1 MITKT
6 IQEDDPM
13 TDLFTEA
20 KALQSELT
28 RHRRWL
34 HAHPGVAFDIAET
47 VEYVRKEL
55 EILGLFPVP
64 CGRAGL
70 TATIGQGQP
79 CILLRADMDALP
91 IPEESGE
98 EFASTNGCMHACG
111 HDFHTAMLLGAA
123 KLLKARESELRGT
136 VKLMFQPAE
145 EIFEGAKDMLEN
157 GVLENP
163 RPGAAVMLHVTAG
176 APMPAG
182 MVITMAPGVSAP
194 AADYFTI
201 RVQGRGCHG
210 STPHQGI
217 DALTAAA
224 HILLALQEL
233 HAREL
238 APGTEA
244 VLTVGTIQGG
254 TAPNAI
260 ADACELRGTIRTYDE
275 NTRAMLKNRMAEI
288 SAAVASAY
296 RASAI
301 VEFGSG
307 APTLKNDADL
317 AKAVPGWLREIL
329 PMVLS
334 AADLPSG
341 RGGGS
346 EDFAYVSQQVPTLML
361 ALSAG
366 NSAEGY
372 TTPLHHPRVR
382 LDEAAMPYGTAA
394 LAHIAVRWL
403 ESHFEGSNA

>member
-1 MITKT
+1 
-6 IQEDDPM
+6 M
-13 TDLFTEA
+13 TDLYTEA
-20 KALQSELT
+20 KALQGELS

-34 HAHPGVAFDIAET
+34 HAHPGVAFDIADT
-47 VEYVRKEL
+47 VAYVRAEL
-55 EILGLFPVP
+55 QKLGLSPVP

-70 TATIGQGQP
+70 TATVGQGET

-98 EFASTNGCMHACG
+98 EFASTNGSMHACG
-111 HDFHTAMLLGAA
+111 HDLHTAMLLGAA
-123 KLLKARESELRGT
+123 KLLKEHEIELKGT

-145 EIFEGAKDMLEN
+145 EIFEGAKDMLEH

-244 VLTVGTIQGG
+244 VLTIGTIQGG

-260 ADACELRGTIRTYDE
+260 ADTCELRGTIRTYDE
-275 NTRAMLKNRMAEI
+275 QTRTMLKTRMAEI

-296 RASAI
+296 RATAA

-307 APTLKNDADL
+307 APTLNNDADL

-346 EDFAYVSQQVPTLML
+346 EDFAYVSQQIPTLML

-366 NSAEGY
+366 NSQEGY
-372 TTPLHHPRVR
+372 TIPLHHPTVR
-382 LDEAAMPYGTAA
+382 LDENAMPYGTAA

-403 ESHFEGSNA
+403 ETHFEGGNA

>member
-1 MITKT
+1 
-6 IQEDDPM
+6 M
-13 TDLFTEA
+13 TDFLTEA
-20 KALQSELT
+20 KALQGELS

-47 VEYVRKEL
+47 VDYVRREL
-55 EILGLFPVP
+55 ESLGLSPVP

-70 TATIGQGQP
+70 TATIGRGET

-98 EFASTNGCMHACG
+98 EFASRSGSMHACG
-111 HDFHTAMLLGAA
+111 HDLHTAMLLGAA
-123 KLLKARESELRGT
+123 KLLKAREDELGGT

-145 EIFEGAKDMLEN
+145 EIFEGARDMIAA
-157 GVLENP
+157 GVLESP
-163 RPGAAVMLHVTAG
+163 APGAAVMLHVTAG

-182 MVITMAPGVSAP
+182 MIIAMAPGVSAP

-210 STPHQGI
+210 STPHQGV

-244 VLTVGTIQGG
+244 VLTIGTIQGG

-275 NTRAMLKNRMAEI
+275 QTRTMLKKRMGEI

-296 RASAI
+296 RAAAV

-307 APTLKNDADL
+307 APTLHNDAQL
-317 AKAVPGWLREIL
+317 AKTVPGWLREIL
-329 PMVLS
+329 PMIMS
-334 AADLPSG
+334 AADLPG
-341 RGGGS
+341 NTRGGGS
-346 EDFAYVSQQVPTLML
+346 EDFAYVSQRIPTLML

-366 NSAEGY
+366 NSQEGY
-372 TTPLHHPRVR
+372 THPLHHPKVR
-382 LDEAAMPYGTAA
+382 LDESAMPFGTAA
-394 LAHIAVRWL
+394 LAHIALRWL
-403 ESHFEGSNA
+403 ETHFEGADA

>member
-1 MITKT
+1 
-6 IQEDDPM
+6 M
-13 TDLFTEA
+13 TDLYTEA
-20 KALQSELT
+20 KALQGELS

-34 HAHPGVAFDIAET
+34 HAHPGVAFDIADT
-47 VEYVRKEL
+47 VAYVRAEL
-55 EILGLFPVP
+55 QKLGLSPVP

-70 TATIGQGQP
+70 VATIGQGET

-98 EFASTNGCMHACG
+98 EFASTNGSMHACG
-111 HDFHTAMLLGAA
+111 HDLHTAMLLGAA
-123 KLLKARESELRGT
+123 KLLKEHEIELKGT

-145 EIFEGAKDMLEN
+145 EIFEGAKDMIAS
-157 GVLENP
+157 GVLESP
-163 RPGAAVMLHVTAG
+163 VPGAAIMLHVTAG
-176 APMPAG
+176 TPMPVG

-244 VLTVGTIQGG
+244 VLTIGTIQGG

-260 ADACELRGTIRTYDE
+260 ADTCELRGTIRTYDE
-275 NTRAMLKNRMAEI
+275 QTRTMLKTRMAEI

-296 RASAI
+296 RATAA

-307 APTLKNDADL
+307 APTLNNDADL

-346 EDFAYVSQQVPTLML
+346 EDFAYVSQQIPTLML

-366 NSAEGY
+366 NSQEGY
-372 TTPLHHPRVR
+372 TIPLHHPKVR
-382 LDEAAMPYGTAA
+382 LDENAMPYGTAA

-403 ESHFEGSNA
+403 ETHFEGGNA

>member
-1 MITKT
+1 
-6 IQEDDPM
+6 M
-13 TDLFTEA
+13 TDFLTEA
-20 KALQSELT
+20 KALQGELS

-34 HAHPGVAFDIAET
+34 HAHPGVAFDIADT
-47 VEYVRKEL
+47 LDYVRREL
-55 EILGLFPVP
+55 ETLGLSPVP

-70 TATIGQGQP
+70 TATIGRGDK
-79 CILLRADMDALP
+79 CILLRADLDALP

-98 EFASTNGCMHACG
+98 EFASRNGAMHACG
-111 HDFHTAMLLGAA
+111 HDFHTAMLLGTA
-123 KLLKARESELRGT
+123 KLLKSREDELKGT

-145 EIFEGAKDMLEN
+145 EIFEGAKDMLEH
-157 GVLENP
+157 GVLESP
-163 RPGAAVMLHVTAG
+163 APGAAIMLHVTAG

-201 RVQGRGCHG
+201 QVQGRGCHG

-244 VLTVGTIQGG
+244 VLTIGTIQGG

-260 ADACELRGTIRTYDE
+260 ADSCALRGTIRTYDE
-275 NTRAMLKNRMAEI
+275 QTRTMLKTRMAQI
-288 SAAVASAY
+288 ASAIASAY
-296 RASAI
+296 RATAN

-307 APTLKNDADL
+307 APTLNNDAQL

-334 AADLPSG
+334 AADLPG
-341 RGGGS
+341 NTRGGGS
-346 EDFAYVSQQVPTLML
+346 EDFAYVSQRIPTLML

-366 NSAEGY
+366 NSQEGY
-372 TTPLHHPRVR
+372 THPLHHPKVR
-382 LDEAAMPYGTAA
+382 LDESAMPFGTAA
-394 LAHIAVRWL
+394 LAQIAMRWL
-403 ESHFEGSNA
+403 ESHFEGNHA

>member
-1 MITKT
+1 
-6 IQEDDPM
+6 M
-13 TDLFTEA
+13 TDFLTEA
-20 KALQSELT
+20 KALQGELS

-34 HAHPGVAFDIAET
+34 HAHPGVAFDIADT
-47 VEYVRKEL
+47 LDYVRREL
-55 EILGLFPVP
+55 EALGLSPVP

-70 TATIGQGQP
+70 TATIGRGDK
-79 CILLRADMDALP
+79 CILLRADLDALP

-98 EFASTNGCMHACG
+98 EFASRNGAMHACG
-111 HDFHTAMLLGAA
+111 HDFHTAMLLGTA
-123 KLLKARESELRGT
+123 KLLKSREDELKGT

-145 EIFEGAKDMLEN
+145 EIFEGAKDMLEH
-157 GVLENP
+157 GVLESP
-163 RPGAAVMLHVTAG
+163 APGAAIMLHVTAG

-201 RVQGRGCHG
+201 QVQGRGCHG

-244 VLTVGTIQGG
+244 VLTIGTIQGG

-260 ADACELRGTIRTYDE
+260 ADSCALRGTIRTYDE
-275 NTRAMLKNRMAEI
+275 QTRTMLKTRMTQIA
-288 SAAVASAY
+288 SAIASAY
-296 RASAI
+296 RATAN

-307 APTLKNDADL
+307 APTLNNDAQL

-334 AADLPSG
+334 AADLPG
-341 RGGGS
+341 NTRGGGS
-346 EDFAYVSQQVPTLML
+346 EDFAYVSQRIPTLML

-366 NSAEGY
+366 NSQEGY
-372 TTPLHHPRVR
+372 THPLHHPKVC
-382 LDEAAMPYGTAA
+382 LDESAMPFGTAA
-394 LAHIAVRWL
+394 LAHIAMRWL
-403 ESHFEGSNA
+403 ESHFEGNHA

>member
-1 MITKT
+1 MN
-6 IQEDDPM
+6 
-13 TDLFTEA
+13 DLFHDA
-20 KALQSELT
+20 SALHSELL

-47 VEYVRKEL
+47 LDYVQSEL
-55 EILGLFPVP
+55 EKLGLSPVR

-70 TATIGQGQP
+70 TAMIGQGDP

-98 EFASTNGCMHACG
+98 EFASTNGAMHACG
-111 HDFHTAMLLGAA
+111 HDFHTAMLLVAA
-123 KLLKARESELRGT
+123 RLLKEREQELKGS

-145 EIFEGAKDMLEN
+145 EIFEGAKDMIDA

-163 RPGAAVMLHVTAG
+163 KPDAALMLHVTAG
-176 APMPAG
+176 SPMPTG

-210 STPHQGI
+210 STPHMGV
-217 DALTAAA
+217 DAITAGAR
-224 HILLALQEL
+224 ILLALQEL

-260 ADACELRGTIRTYDE
+260 ADVCELKGTIRTYDE
-275 NTRAMLKNRMAEI
+275 EVRSFLKTRMGEI
-288 SAAVASAY
+288 AAATASAL
-296 RASAI
+296 RATAT

-307 APTLKNDADL
+307 APTLCNDAAL

-329 PMVLS
+329 PAQMVLS
-334 AADLPSG
+334 AADLPG
-341 RGGGS
+341 NTRGGGS
-346 EDFAYVSQQVPTLML
+346 EDFAYVSQRVPTLMMAL
-361 ALSAG
+361 AAG
-366 NSAEGY
+366 NSSDGY
-372 TTPLHHPRVR
+372 THPLHHPKVR
-382 LDEAAMPYGTAA
+382 LDEAALPYGAAA
-394 LAHIAVRWL
+394 LAHCAIRWL
-403 ESHFEGSNA
+403 ESQNDGTCA

>member
-1 MITKT
+1 
-6 IQEDDPM
+6 M
-13 TDLFTEA
+13 TDFLTEA
-20 KALQSELT
+20 KALQGELS

-47 VEYVRKEL
+47 VDYVRREL
-55 EILGLFPVP
+55 EKLGLSPVP

-70 TATIGQGQP
+70 TATIGRGDK

-98 EFASTNGCMHACG
+98 EFASRNGCMHACG

-123 KLLKARESELRGT
+123 KLLKAREAELKGT

-145 EIFEGAKDMLEN
+145 EIFEGAKDMITA
-157 GVLENP
+157 GVLESP
-163 RPGAAVMLHVTAG
+163 APGAAVMLHVTAG

-210 STPHQGI
+210 STPHQGV

-244 VLTVGTIQGG
+244 VLTIGTIQGG

-275 NTRAMLKNRMAEI
+275 QTRTMLKTRTAEI

-296 RASAI
+296 RASAT

-307 APTLKNDADL
+307 APTLNNDADL

-334 AADLPSG
+334 AADLPSA

-346 EDFAYVSQQVPTLML
+346 EDFAYVSQRIPTLML

-366 NSAEGY
+366 NSQEGY
-372 TTPLHHPRVR
+372 THPLHHPKVR
-382 LDEAAMPYGTAA
+382 LDESAMPFGTAA
-394 LAHIAVRWL
+394 LAQIALRWL
-403 ESHFEGSNA
+403 ESHFEGSDA

>member
-1 MITKT
+1 
-6 IQEDDPM
+6 M

-20 KALQSELT
+20 KALQGELS

-34 HAHPGVAFDIAET
+34 HAHPGVAFDIADT
-47 VEYVRKEL
+47 LDYVRREL
-55 EILGLFPVP
+55 EALGLSPIP

-70 TATIGQGQP
+70 TATIGRGDK

-98 EFASTNGCMHACG
+98 EFASRNGAMHACG

-123 KLLKARESELRGT
+123 KLLKTREEELGGT

-145 EIFEGAKDMLEN
+145 EIFEGAKDMIAA
-157 GVLENP
+157 GVLESP
-163 RPGAAVMLHVTAG
+163 APGAAVMLHVTAG

-210 STPHQGI
+210 STPHQGV

-244 VLTVGTIQGG
+244 VLTIGTIQGG

-275 NTRAMLKNRMAEI
+275 QTRTMLKTRMAEI
-288 SAAVASAY
+288 SAAVATAY
-296 RASAI
+296 RASAA

-307 APTLKNDADL
+307 APTLNNDADL
-317 AKAVPGWLREIL
+317 AKAVPGWLQEIL

-334 AADLPSG
+334 AGDLPG
-341 RGGGS
+341 NTRGGGS
-346 EDFAYVSQQVPTLML
+346 EDFAYVSQRIPTLML

-366 NSAEGY
+366 NSQEGY
-372 TTPLHHPRVR
+372 THPLHHPKVR
-382 LDEAAMPYGTAA
+382 LDENAMPFGTAA
-394 LAHIAVRWL
+394 LAQIAVRWL
-403 ESHFEGSNA
+403 ESHFEGADA

>member
-1 MITKT
+1 
-6 IQEDDPM
+6 M

-20 KALQSELT
+20 KALQGELS

-34 HAHPGVAFDIAET
+34 HAHPGVAFDLSDT
-47 VEYVRKEL
+47 LDYVRREL
-55 EILGLFPVP
+55 EALGLSPVP

-70 TATIGQGQP
+70 TATIGQGAP

-98 EFASTNGCMHACG
+98 EFASTNGAMHACG

-123 KLLKARESELRGT
+123 KLLKEHESELRGT

-145 EIFEGAKDMLEN
+145 EIFEGAKDMLEH
-157 GVLENP
+157 GVLDNP

-260 ADACELRGTIRTYDE
+260 ADSCELRGTIRTYDE
-275 NTRAMLKNRMAEI
+275 QTRTMLKNRVAEI

-296 RASAI
+296 RATAA

-307 APTLKNDADL
+307 APTLENNADL

-346 EDFAYVSQQVPTLML
+346 EDFAYVSQQIPTLML

-372 TTPLHHPRVR
+372 THPLHPPGR
-382 LDEAAMPYGTAA
+382 
-394 LAHIAVRWL
+394 
-403 ESHFEGSNA
+403 GSPWRCRSCCRSRPGIPAGRSRYSRRGR

>member
-1 MITKT
+1 
-6 IQEDDPM
+6 M
-13 TDLFTEA
+13 TDFLTEA
-20 KALQSELT
+20 TALQGELS

-34 HAHPGVAFDIAET
+34 HAHPGVAFDLSGT
-47 VEYVRKEL
+47 LDYVRQEL
-55 EILGLFPVP
+55 MKLGISPVP

-70 TATIGQGQP
+70 TATIGRGAP

-98 EFASTNGCMHACG
+98 EFESHNGAMHACG
-111 HDFHTAMLLGAA
+111 HDLHTAMLLGAA
-123 KLLKARESELRGT
+123 KLLKARESELKGT

-145 EIFEGAKDMLEN
+145 EIFEGAKDMIAS
-157 GVLENP
+157 GVLESP
-163 RPGAAVMLHVTAG
+163 VPGAAVMLHVTAG
-176 APMPAG
+176 TPMPAG

-201 RVQGRGCHG
+201 HVQGRGCHG
-210 STPHQGI
+210 STPHQGV

-244 VLTVGTIQGG
+244 VLTIGTIQGG

-260 ADACELRGTIRTYDE
+260 ADACELKGTIRTYDE
-275 NTRAMLKNRMAEI
+275 NTRAMLKTRMAEI

-296 RASAI
+296 RATAA

-307 APTLKNDADL
+307 APTLNNDGEL

-329 PMVLS
+329 DPRMVLS
-334 AADLPSG
+334 AGDLPG
-341 RGGGS
+341 NTRGGGS
-346 EDFAYVSQQVPTLML
+346 EDFAYISQRIPTLML
-361 ALSAG
+361 ALAAG
-366 NSAEGY
+366 NSREGY
-372 TTPLHHPRVR
+372 THPLHHPKVR
-382 LDEAAMPYGTAA
+382 LDEKAMPFGTAA
-394 LAHIAVRWL
+394 LAHIAMRWL
-403 ESHFEGSNA
+403 QSHFEGTDA

>member
-1 MITKT
+1 
-6 IQEDDPM
+6 M
-13 TDLFTEA
+13 TNLFHEA
-20 KALQSELT
+20 QALQGELT

-34 HAHPGVAFDIAET
+34 HAHPGTAFDLDET
-47 VEYVRKEL
+47 LAYVRTEL
-55 EILGLFPVP
+55 ERLGLSPVP

-70 TATIGQGQP
+70 TATVGQGKA
-79 CILLRADMDALP
+79 CFLLRADMDALP

-98 EFASTNGCMHACG
+98 DFAASNGCMHACG
-111 HDFHTAMLLGAA
+111 HDLHTAMLLGAA
-123 KLLKARESELRGT
+123 KLLKEHENELKGT

-145 EIFEGAKDMLEN
+145 EIFEGAKDMLAA
-157 GVLENP
+157 GILEDP
-163 RPGAAVMLHVTAG
+163 APGAALMLHVTAG
-176 APMPAG
+176 APMPTG

-244 VLTVGTIQGG
+244 VLTIGTIRGG
-254 TAPNAI
+254 TASNAI
-260 ADACELRGTIRTYDE
+260 ADSCELGGTIRTYDE
-275 NTRAMLKNRMAEI
+275 QTRSLLKSRMAEI

-296 RASAI
+296 RAAAT

-307 APTLKNDADL
+307 APTLNNDAAL

-329 PMVLS
+329 PQQMVLS
-334 AADLPSG
+334 AADLPG
-341 RGGGS
+341 NTRGGGS
-346 EDFAYVSQQVPTLML
+346 EDFAYISQRIPTLML
-361 ALSAG
+361 ALAAG

-372 TTPLHHPRVR
+372 THPLHHPKVR
-382 LDEAAMPYGTAA
+382 LDETAMPFGAAA
-394 LAHIAVRWL
+394 LAHTALRWL
-403 ESHFEGSNA
+403 ETNFEGSDA

>member
-1 MITKT
+1 
-6 IQEDDPM
+6 M

-20 KALQSELT
+20 KALQGELS

-34 HAHPGVAFDIAET
+34 HAHPGVAFDIADT
-47 VEYVRKEL
+47 LDYVRREL
-55 EILGLFPVP
+55 EALGLSPVP

-70 TATIGQGQP
+70 TATIGRDEK
-79 CILLRADMDALP
+79 CILLRADLDALP

-98 EFASTNGCMHACG
+98 EFASRNGAMHARG

-123 KLLKARESELRGT
+123 KLLKTREEELGGT

-145 EIFEGAKDMLEN
+145 EIFEGAKDMIAA
-157 GVLENP
+157 GVLETP
-163 RPGAAVMLHVTAG
+163 APGAAVMLHVTAG

-210 STPHQGI
+210 STPHQGV

-244 VLTVGTIQGG
+244 VLTIGTIQGG

-260 ADACELRGTIRTYDE
+260 ADSCSLRGTIRTYDE
-275 NTRAMLKNRMAEI
+275 QTRTMLKTRMTEI
-288 SAAVASAY
+288 SAAVATAY
-296 RASAI
+296 RATAN

-307 APTLKNDADL
+307 APTLNNDAYL

-334 AADLPSG
+334 AADLPG
-341 RGGGS
+341 NTRGGGS
-346 EDFAYVSQQVPTLML
+346 EDFAYVSQRIPTLML

-366 NSAEGY
+366 NSQEGY
-372 TTPLHHPRVR
+372 THPLHHPKVR
-382 LDEAAMPYGTAA
+382 LDENAMPFGTAA

-403 ESHFEGSNA
+403 ESRFEGADA

>member
-1 MITKT
+1 
-6 IQEDDPM
+6 M
-13 TDLFTEA
+13 TDFLTEA
-20 KALQSELT
+20 KSLQGELS

-34 HAHPGVAFDIAET
+34 HAHPGVAFDIADT
-47 VEYVRKEL
+47 LDYVRREL
-55 EILGLFPVP
+55 EALGLSPVP

-70 TATIGQGQP
+70 TATIGEGDK
-79 CILLRADMDALP
+79 CILLRADLDALP

-98 EFASTNGCMHACG
+98 EFASHNGAMHACG

-123 KLLKARESELRGT
+123 KLLKARESELKGT

-145 EIFEGAKDMLEN
+145 EIFEGAKDMIAA
-157 GVLENP
+157 GVLESP
-163 RPGAAVMLHVTAG
+163 ASGAAIMLHVTAG

-210 STPHQGI
+210 STPHQGV

-244 VLTVGTIQGG
+244 VLTIGTIQGG

-275 NTRAMLKNRMAEI
+275 QTRTMLKTRMAEI

-296 RASAI
+296 RATAA

-307 APTLKNDADL
+307 APTLNNDADL

-346 EDFAYVSQQVPTLML
+346 EDFAYISQQIPTLML

-366 NSAEGY
+366 NSQEGY
-372 TTPLHHPRVR
+372 TIPLHHPKVR
-382 LDEAAMPYGTAA
+382 LDEKAMPFGTAA
-394 LAHIAVRWL
+394 LAHIALRWL
-403 ESHFEGSNA
+403 DTHFEGSDA

>member
-1 MITKT
+1 
-6 IQEDDPM
+6 M
-13 TDLFTEA
+13 TDFLTEA
-20 KALQSELT
+20 TALQSELS

-34 HAHPGVAFDIAET
+34 HAHPGVAFDLSDT
-47 VEYVRKEL
+47 LDYVRQEL
-55 EILGLFPVP
+55 TKLGLSPVP

-70 TATIGQGQP
+70 TATIGQGEP

-98 EFASTNGCMHACG
+98 EFASTTGAMHACG

-123 KLLKARESELRGT
+123 KLLKARESELNGT

-145 EIFEGAKDMLEN
+145 EIFEGAKDMLEH

-244 VLTVGTIQGG
+244 VLTIGTIQGG

-260 ADACELRGTIRTYDE
+260 ADTCELRGTIRTYDE
-275 NTRAMLKNRMAEI
+275 QTRTMLKTRMAEI

-296 RASAI
+296 RATAA

-307 APTLKNDADL
+307 APTLENDADL

-346 EDFAYVSQQVPTLML
+346 EDFAYVSQQIPTLML

-366 NSAEGY
+366 NSQEGY
-372 TTPLHHPRVR
+372 TIPLHHPTVR
-382 LDEAAMPYGTAA
+382 LDENAMPYGTAA

-403 ESHFEGSNA
+403 EIHFEGGNA

>member
-1 MITKT
+1 
-6 IQEDDPM
+6 M
-13 TDLFTEA
+13 TDFLTEA
-20 KALQSELT
+20 KALQGELS

-34 HAHPGVAFDIAET
+34 HAHPGVAFDLSDT
-47 VEYVRKEL
+47 LDYVRREL
-55 EILGLFPVP
+55 EALGLSPIP

-70 TATIGQGQP
+70 TATIGQGDK

-98 EFASTNGCMHACG
+98 EFASRNGAMHACG

-123 KLLKARESELRGT
+123 KLLKARESELKGT

-145 EIFEGAKDMLEN
+145 EIFEGAKDMIAA
-157 GVLENP
+157 GVLASP
-163 RPGAAVMLHVTAG
+163 APGAAIMLHVTAG

-210 STPHQGI
+210 STPHQGV

-238 APGTEA
+238 APGTEV
-244 VLTVGTIQGG
+244 VLTIGTIQGG

-260 ADACELRGTIRTYDE
+260 ADSCELRGTIRTYDE
-275 NTRAMLKNRMAEI
+275 QTRTMLKTRMAEI
-288 SAAVASAY
+288 STAIASAY
-296 RASAI
+296 RATAA

-307 APTLKNDADL
+307 APTLNNDAQL
-317 AKAVPGWLREIL
+317 AKAIPGWLREIL

-346 EDFAYVSQQVPTLML
+346 EDFAYVSQQIPTLML

-366 NSAEGY
+366 NSQEGY
-372 TTPLHHPRVR
+372 THPLHHPKVR
-382 LDEAAMPYGTAA
+382 LDEKAMPFGTAA

-403 ESHFEGSNA
+403 ESHFEGNHA

>member
-1 MITKT
+1 
-6 IQEDDPM
+6 M
-13 TDLFTEA
+13 TDFLTEA
-20 KALQSELT
+20 KALQGELS

-34 HAHPGVAFDIAET
+34 HAHPGVAFDLSDT
-47 VEYVRKEL
+47 LDYVRREL
-55 EILGLFPVP
+55 EALGLSPVP

-70 TATIGQGQP
+70 TATIGRGEK
-79 CILLRADMDALP
+79 CILLRADLDALP

-98 EFASTNGCMHACG
+98 EFASHNGAMHACG

-123 KLLKARESELRGT
+123 KLLKAREAELKGT

-145 EIFEGAKDMLEN
+145 EIFEGAKDMIAA
-157 GVLENP
+157 GVLESP
-163 RPGAAVMLHVTAG
+163 APGAAIMLHVTAG

-210 STPHQGI
+210 STPHQGV

-244 VLTVGTIQGG
+244 VLTIGTIQGG

-275 NTRAMLKNRMAEI
+275 QTRTMLKTRMAEI

-296 RASAI
+296 RATAA

-307 APTLKNDADL
+307 APTLNNDAQL
-317 AKAVPGWLREIL
+317 AKAVPGWLRESL

-334 AADLPSG
+334 AADLPG
-341 RGGGS
+341 NTRGGGS
-346 EDFAYVSQQVPTLML
+346 EDFAYVSQRVPTLML

-366 NSAEGY
+366 NSQEGY
-372 TTPLHHPRVR
+372 THPLHHPKVR
-382 LDEAAMPYGTAA
+382 LDESAMPFGTAA
-394 LAHIAVRWL
+394 LAQIAVRWL
-403 ESHFEGSNA
+403 EANFEGSDA

>member
-1 MITKT
+1 
-6 IQEDDPM
+6 M
-13 TDLFTEA
+13 TDFLTEA
-20 KALQSELT
+20 KALQGELS

-47 VEYVRKEL
+47 VDYVRREL
-55 EILGLFPVP
+55 ESLGLSPVP

-70 TATIGQGQP
+70 TATIGRGET

-98 EFASTNGCMHACG
+98 EFASRSGSMHACG
-111 HDFHTAMLLGAA
+111 HDLHTAMLLGAA
-123 KLLKARESELRGT
+123 KLLKAREDELGGT

-145 EIFEGAKDMLEN
+145 EIFEGARDMIAA
-157 GVLENP
+157 GVLESP
-163 RPGAAVMLHVTAG
+163 APGAAVMLHVTAG

-182 MVITMAPGVSAP
+182 MIIAMAPGVSAP
-194 AADYFTI
+194 AAEYFTI

-210 STPHQGI
+210 STPHQGV

-244 VLTVGTIQGG
+244 VLTIGTIQGG

-275 NTRAMLKNRMAEI
+275 QTRTMLKKRMGEI

-296 RASAI
+296 RAAAV

-307 APTLKNDADL
+307 VPTLHNDAQL

-329 PMVLS
+329 PMVMS
-334 AADLPSG
+334 AADLPG
-341 RGGGS
+341 NTRGGGS
-346 EDFAYVSQQVPTLML
+346 EDFAYVSQRIPTLML

-366 NSAEGY
+366 NSQEGY
-372 TTPLHHPRVR
+372 THPLHHPKVR
-382 LDEAAMPYGTAA
+382 LDESAMPFGTAA
-394 LAHIAVRWL
+394 LAHIALRWL
-403 ESHFEGSNA
+403 ETHFEGADA

>member
-1 MITKT
+1 
-6 IQEDDPM
+6 M

-20 KALQSELT
+20 KAIQSELT

-47 VEYVRKEL
+47 VEYVRREL
-55 EILGLFPVP
+55 ESIGLSPVP

-70 TATIGQGQP
+70 TATIGQGEK

-98 EFASTNGCMHACG
+98 EFASRNGCMHACG

-123 KLLKARESELRGT
+123 KLLKEHESELNGT

-145 EIFEGAKDMLEN
+145 EIFEGAKDMLEH
-157 GVLENP
+157 GVLEDP
-163 RPGAAVMLHVTAG
+163 RPGAAIMLHVTAG

-182 MVITMAPGVSAP
+182 MVITMASGVSAP

-201 RVQGRGCHG
+201 AVQGRGCHG
-210 STPHQGI
+210 STPHQGV

-244 VLTVGTIQGG
+244 VLTIGTIQGG

-260 ADACELRGTIRTYDE
+260 ADSCELRGTIRTYDE
-275 NTRAMLKNRMAEI
+275 QTRAFLKSRMAEI
-288 SAAVASAY
+288 SSAVASAY
-296 RASAI
+296 RATAA

-307 APTLKNDADL
+307 APTLENNADL
-317 AKAVPGWLREIL
+317 AKTVPGWLREIL

-346 EDFAYVSQQVPTLML
+346 EDFAYVSQQIPTLML

-366 NSAEGY
+366 NSQEGY
-372 TTPLHHPRVR
+372 THPLHHPKVR
-382 LDEAAMPYGTAA
+382 LDETAMPHGTAA
-394 LAHIAVRWL
+394 LAHIAMRWL
-403 ESHFEGSNA
+403 ETNFEGSDA

>member
-1 MITKT
+1 
-6 IQEDDPM
+6 M
-13 TDLFTEA
+13 TDLYTEA
-20 KALQSELT
+20 KALQGELSQ
-28 RHRRWL
+28 HRRWL
-34 HAHPGVAFDIAET
+34 HAHPGEAFDIGDT
-47 VEYVRKEL
+47 VAYVRTEL
-55 EILGLFPVP
+55 EKLGLSPVH

-70 TATIGQGQP
+70 TATIGQGET

-98 EFASTNGCMHACG
+98 EFASCNGAMHACG
-111 HDFHTAMLLGAA
+111 HDLHTAMLLGAA
-123 KLLKARESELRGT
+123 KLLKDHEQELKGT

-145 EIFEGAKDMLEN
+145 EIFEGAKDMIAG
-157 GVLENP
+157 GVLEAP
-163 RPGAAVMLHVTAG
+163 TPGAAIMLHITAG
-176 APMPAG
+176 APMPTG

-201 RVQGRGCHG
+201 HVQGRGCHG

-260 ADACELRGTIRTYDE
+260 ADSCQLSGTIRTYDE
-275 NTRAMLKNRMAEI
+275 QTRAYLKTRMAEI

-296 RASAI
+296 RSTAT

-307 APTLKNDADL
+307 TPTLQNDAAL
-317 AKAVPGWLREIL
+317 ARAVPDWLREIL
-329 PMVLS
+329 PMVS
-334 AADLPSG
+334 TASVPGASSRAWSSWRARRMWAA
-341 RGGGS
+341 
-346 EDFAYVSQQVPTLML
+346 
-361 ALSAG
+361 
-366 NSAEGY
+366 
-372 TTPLHHPRVR
+372 
-382 LDEAAMPYGTAA
+382 
-394 LAHIAVRWL
+394 AVRASMPWWGV
-403 ESHFEGSNA
+403 EPWQPRPCTRMVK